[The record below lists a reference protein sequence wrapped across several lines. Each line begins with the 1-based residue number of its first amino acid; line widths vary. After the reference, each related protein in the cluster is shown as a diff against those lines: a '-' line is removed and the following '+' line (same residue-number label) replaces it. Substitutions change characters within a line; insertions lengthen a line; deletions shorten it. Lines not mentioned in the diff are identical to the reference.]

1 MYCCLC
7 NAPIEML
14 LFILNYL
21 LFQDEEPPNYSL
33 TDNSVD
39 AGTVTTFLSFTV
51 TFLFVFYLFSFCFF
65 FFDHLLISY

>member
-14 LFILNYL
+14 LFILYNL

-39 AGTVTTFLSFTV
+39 AGTVT
-51 TFLFVFYLFSFCFF
+51 FLFVQLIFFMFFICVHFSSNF
-65 FFDHLLISY
+65 ITY